1 MSLFTIDISTLLSS
15 PVGTTEEFRFDQDIP
30 EDTFED
36 VVCQWWLSMTIKLLH
51 QEYGIECILVAL
63 QTTIEI
69 PSEGIE
75 NKEIEI
81 IGVSREF
88 HTKKQLQDTDDIQY
102 INMHDGTID
111 LTEIIR
117 EELLIAGL

>member
-1 MSLFTIDISTLLSS
+1 
-15 PVGTTEEFRFDQDIP
+15 
-30 EDTFED
+30 
-36 VVCQWWLSMTIKLLH
+36 MTIKLLH